1 MFNQFDPVIFV
12 VENPENGNRL
22 ERTVYLI
29 LCFCCG
35 KLQKIRENSF
45 PDPVLLL
52 WKVVKD

>member
-12 VENPENGNRL
+12 VENGNRL

-52 WKVVKD
+52 WKVAKD